1 MWRYSAT
8 MSEAKPIAGVSFNHV
23 AFRVRDFE
31 ASIGW
36 YRKAFGATEAFR
48 ANKDDGTPQLVYL
61 ELARG
66 QFIELFPDGKN
77 PIEQPKEPIGYG
89 HFCVNVANLDT
100 AIAHL
105 ATLGVEPTMT
115 PRTGRA
121 GQKLTFIADPD
132 GNRIELMEIPPHSP
146 IHRA

>member
-1 MWRYSAT
+1 MT
-8 MSEAKPIAGVSFNHV
+8 DQKPIAGLAFNHV
-23 AFRVRDFE
+23 AFRVRDFQ
-31 ASIGW
+31 ASIDW
-36 YRKAFGATEAFR
+36 YAKAFGASEAFR

-77 PIEQPKEPIGYG
+77 PIEQPKDPIGYG
-89 HFCVNVANLDT
+89 HFCMTVGDLD
-100 AIAHL
+100 AAVKHL
-105 ATLGVEPTMT
+105 ASLGVETTMA
-115 PRTGRA
+115 PRVGRA

-132 GNRIELMEIPPHSP
+132 GNRIELMEIPQGSP